1 MPLILIFLHYHL
13 IRLFNQILLTAL
25 YSLLGLKSNLDVKK
39 AETVH
44 TTKSGKILN
53 GVVLLNISLGE
64 AKNYDKVEVLQQLN
78 PFVKTDLAKRL
89 TSMTQEQ
96 LMDWLQ
102 ADEMKIKEVYG
113 ETKVIYLATFN
124 AAKKWTMP
132 IQNWCLA
139 MNWFT
144 IQFDD

>member
-1 MPLILIFLHYHL
+1 MVIMMY
-13 IRLFNQILLTAL
+13 
-25 YSLLGLKSNLDVKK
+25 
-39 AETVH
+39 
-44 TTKSGKILN
+44 
-53 GVVLLNISLGE
+53 NIP
-64 AKNYDKVEVLQQLN
+64 VEVLQQLN

-132 IQNWCLA
+132 IQNWRLA